1 MTTEAARPDAPRWP
15 KYLKWGLVIAIAL
28 PLVWAILGVISE
40 SSAEALRRA
49 PGRLWTLVG
58 ALFPP
63 EWSTAGDTF
72 QKILESLY
80 IAWVGTLIG
89 ATFSFPLALIAA
101 TNIAPRWL
109 AAPVRG
115 LLSGIRAF
123 PELVL
128 AVVLI
133 PSFGLGAFTGTLA
146 IGLHSIGTL
155 GKLTSEVVE
164 GIDEGPLEAMQA
176 AGGTKLSQIRYGVLP
191 QAMPTILAYW
201 LYRFEIN
208 VRASAVLGVVG
219 AGGVGAELVGRLR
232 FRADW
237 PKAGTVLILTV
248 ITVLVIDAISG
259 AVRRR
264 IISGHATPGV
274 LGKVLSFFG
283 GQKQLEAAEAAAQA
297 EPA

>member
-1 MTTEAARPDAPRWP
+1 MTTAAARPATPRWT
-15 KYLKWGLVIAIAL
+15 KYLKWGLVIGITL
-28 PLVWAILGVISE
+28 PLVWALIGVISQ
-40 SSAEALRRA
+40 SSAESLRRA
-49 PGRLWTLVG
+49 PGRIWTLLN

-63 EWSTAGDTF
+63 DLSTAGQTF
-72 QKILESLY
+72 EKILESLY
-80 IAWVGTLIG
+80 IAWVGTIIG
-89 ATFSFPLALIAA
+89 ATFSFPLALVAA
-101 TNIAPRWL
+101 TNVAPRWL

-128 AVVLI
+128 AVILI
-133 PSFGLGAFTGTLA
+133 PSFGLGPFTGTLA

-176 AGGTKLSQIRYGVLP
+176 AGGTKLSQIRYGILP

-237 PKAGTVLILTV
+237 PKAGTVLLLTV

-259 AVRRR
+259 TIRRR
-264 IISGHATPGV
+264 IISGNPAGGV
-274 LGKVLSFFG
+274 LGRVLKFFG
-283 GQKQLEAAEAAAQA
+283 SQRVEEPATEAA
-297 EPA
+297 

>member
-1 MTTEAARPDAPRWP
+1 MTTAAARPDVPRWP
-15 KYLKWGLVIAIAL
+15 RYLKWGIVIGIAL
-28 PLVWAILGVISE
+28 PLTWALIGVVSE

-49 PGRLWTLVG
+49 PGRIWTLVG

-63 EWSTAGDTF
+63 DWSAAGSTF
-72 QKILESLY
+72 DKILESLY
-80 IAWVGTLIG
+80 IAWIGTMIG
-89 ATFSFPLALIAA
+89 ALFSFPLALVAA

-109 AAPVRG
+109 ATPVRG
-115 LLSGIRAF
+115 MLSGIRAF

-176 AGGTKLSQIRYGVLP
+176 SGGDKLSQIRYGVLP

-248 ITVLVIDAISG
+248 VTVLVIDAISG
-259 AVRRR
+259 AIRRR
-264 IISGHATPGV
+264 IISGEPAGGG
-274 LGKVLSFFG
+274 LGRIVKFFG
-283 GQKQLEAAEAAAQA
+283 GQRVKPKEIVPEAA
-297 EPA
+297 

>member
-1 MTTEAARPDAPRWP
+1 MTTAAARPPAPRWP
-15 KYLKWGLVIAIAL
+15 LYMKWGVVIGIAL
-28 PLVWAILGVISE
+28 PLAWALVGVASE
-40 SSAEALRRA
+40 SSAAAILRA
-49 PGRLWTLVG
+49 PGRIWTLVG

-63 EWSTAGDTF
+63 DWSAAGTTF
-72 QKILESLY
+72 EKILESLY
-80 IAWVGTLIG
+80 IAWVGTIIG

-101 TNIAPRWL
+101 TNTAPRWV

-115 LLSGIRAF
+115 ILSGIRAF

-128 AVVLI
+128 GVILI

-176 AGGTKLSQIRYGVLP
+176 SGGTKLNQIRYGVLP
-191 QAMPTILAYW
+191 QAMPTILSYW

-208 VRASAVLGVVG
+208 VRASAVLGVIG

-248 ITVLVIDAISG
+248 ATVLVIDATSG
-259 AVRRR
+259 AIRRR
-264 IISGHATPGV
+264 IISGQPAGGGLGRVFSFLGAQKDEEEEMKNGV
-274 LGKVLSFFG
+274 
-283 GQKQLEAAEAAAQA
+283 AA
-297 EPA
+297 P